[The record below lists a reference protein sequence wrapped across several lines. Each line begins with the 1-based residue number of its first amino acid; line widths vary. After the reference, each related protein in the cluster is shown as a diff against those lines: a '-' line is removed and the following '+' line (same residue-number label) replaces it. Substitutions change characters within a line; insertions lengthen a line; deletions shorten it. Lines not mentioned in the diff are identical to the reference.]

1 MRIWITSLYLLKNT
15 GNSGNQFLQYE
26 QQKSGIKVFKN
37 LKTLRTN
44 FCDFIYMFP
53 STKDIYGYWRK
64 KSCDENNLSFEE
76 EVIKL
81 GKSFRHV
88 NKLIRFYELASQ
100 YPLVLIS
107 SAGILERTQFHTK
120 FVAKLKDNTE
130 LQTKLKSEPKETDLD
145 IN

>member
-1 MRIWITSLYLLKNT
+1 MA
-15 GNSGNQFLQYE
+15 
-26 QQKSGIKVFKN
+26 
-37 LKTLRTN
+37 
-44 FCDFIYMFP
+44 
-53 STKDIYGYWRK
+53 K
-64 KSCDENNLSFEE
+64 KGCDENNLNFEE

-107 SAGILERTQFHTK
+107 SAGILEWAQFHTK
-120 FVAKLKDNTE
+120 FVAKLKEKPD

-145 IN
+145 ID